1 MKPDRNR
8 ILITDFNNL
17 ASAQWEV
24 VDDVVMGGRSDG
36 HFQLLE
42 SGHALFSGNL
52 SLENN
57 GGFSSVKN
65 RHRVNIEGAESIRL
79 KIKGDGNRYSFR
91 FRTGSN
97 GETHRYVYESRFD
110 TTPGEWEIIL
120 LDLSEFE
127 AVFRGRPVTDAPPP
141 DLASI
146 HEYGF
151 LISDKQEG
159 EFRLEIGSVEAVLNG

>member
-1 MKPDRNR
+1 MEPERDR
-8 ILITDFNNL
+8 ILITDFSNL

-24 VDDVVMGGRSDG
+24 VDDVVMGGRSHG

-52 SLENN
+52 SLKNN

-65 RHRVNIEGAESIRL
+65 RKRINIEGAESIRL
-79 KIKGDGNRYSFR
+79 KVKGDGNRYSFR
-91 FRTGSN
+91 FRTGRN
-97 GETHRYVYESRFD
+97 GQTHRFVYESRFN
-110 TTPGEWEIIL
+110 TAPGEWETIL
-120 LDLSEFE
+120 LNLSEFE
-127 AVFRGRPVTDAPPP
+127 AVFRGRPVPDAPPP
-141 DLASI
+141 DLSSI

-159 EFRLEIGSVEAVLNG
+159 GFRLEIASVEAVLNK